1 MARVT
6 VEDCLNH
13 VGNRFDL
20 VIMAA
25 KRARQLT
32 AGGESVLPREN
43 DKNTVLALREIA
55 AGVLDLEKLMAEEEK
70 LLVQEPEEEL
80 LLVPEETLA
89 MARSLVG
96 DNDDDDEGG
105 DDDDEDELDDG
116 EEDLDLLATAMDL
129 GVDDEDDLDPN
140 ADARALMAEE
150 IRIPGVD
157 QERYSGLG
165 SMDGMMIDEDDG

>member
-13 VGNRFDL
+13 VNNRFDL

-32 AGGESVLPREN
+32 AGGESSLAREN

-55 AGVLDLEKLMAEEEK
+55 AGVLDLEKLMAEEER
-70 LLVQEPEEEL
+70 LMVNEPEEEL
-80 LLVPEETLA
+80 MLVPEETMA

-96 DNDDDDEGG
+96 DDR
-105 DDDDEDELDDG
+105 DEDSDG
-116 EEDLDLLATAMDL
+116 EGDEDLGEGDEDLDLLATALDVL
-129 GVDDEDDLDPN
+129 GDEDDLDPDS
-140 ADARALMAEE
+140 DARALMAEE
-150 IRIPGVD
+150 MRIPGVD
-157 QERYSGLG
+157 EERFSGLG
-165 SMDGMMIDEDDG
+165 SDSGLMIDDEDG

>member
-96 DNDDDDEGG
+96 DDDDSGDE
-105 DDDDEDELDDG
+105 EDEELEEGD
-116 EEDLDLLATAMDL
+116 EDLDLLATAMDVL
-129 GVDDEDDLDPN
+129 GDDEDDLDPDS
-140 ADARALMAEE
+140 DARALMAEDM
-150 IRIPGVD
+150 RIPGVD
-157 QERYSGLG
+157 EERYSGLG
-165 SMDGMMIDEDDG
+165 SVDGLMIDEDDG

>member
-32 AGGESVLPREN
+32 AGAISVLPREN

-55 AGVLDLEKLMAEEEK
+55 AGVLDLEKLMQEEEK
-70 LLVQEPEEEL
+70 LLIHEPEEEM
-80 LLVPEETLA
+80 LLVPEETEILDRMMVA
-89 MARSLVG
+89 
-96 DNDDDDEGG
+96 
-105 DDDDEDELDDG
+105 DEDEDE
-116 EEDLDLLATAMDL
+116 EEDLDDEEDSLDD
-129 GVDDEDDLDPN
+129 VDDELAADLMKMSGLDDLDDLDP
-140 ADARALMAEE
+140 DAETRALMAEE

-157 QERYSGLG
+157 EERFSGL
-165 SMDGMMIDEDDG
+165 DVANDLLIDEEDG

>member
-20 VIMAA
+20 VILAA

-32 AGGESVLPREN
+32 AGGESSLPREN

-55 AGVLDLEKLMAEEEK
+55 AGMVDLEKLMEEEEK
-70 LLVQEPEEEL
+70 LMVQEPEEEL

-96 DNDDDDEGG
+96 DDDDDTSG
-105 DDDDEDELDDG
+105 DGDEDEENIDG
-116 EEDLDLLATAMDL
+116 EDDLDLLASAMDVL
-129 GVDDEDDLDPN
+129 GDDDDDLDPDS
-140 ADARALMAEE
+140 DARALMAEE

-157 QERYSGLG
+157 EERYSGLG
-165 SMDGMMIDEDDG
+165 SVDGMMIDEDDR

>member
-6 VEDCLNH
+6 VEDCLDH
-13 VGNRFDL
+13 VNNRFDL

-32 AGGESVLPREN
+32 AGGETSLAREN

-55 AGVLDLEKLMAEEEK
+55 AGVLDLEKLMAEEER
-70 LLVQEPEEEL
+70 LMVNEPEDEL
-80 LLVPEETLA
+80 MLVPEETMA

-96 DNDDDDEGG
+96 DDR
-105 DDDDEDELDDG
+105 DEDLDGEGDEELG
-116 EEDLDLLATAMDL
+116 EGEEEDLDLLATALDVL
-129 GVDDEDDLDPN
+129 GDEDDLDPDS
-140 ADARALMAEE
+140 DARALMAEE

-157 QERYSGLG
+157 EERYSGLG
-165 SMDGMMIDEDDG
+165 SVSGLMIEEEDV

>member
-96 DNDDDDEGG
+96 DDDDSGDGDEEEEDLGEDG
-105 DDDDEDELDDG
+105 D
-116 EEDLDLLATAMDL
+116 EDLDLLATAMDVL
-129 GVDDEDDLDPN
+129 GDDEDDLDPDS
-140 ADARALMAEE
+140 DARALMAEDM
-150 IRIPGVD
+150 RIPGVD
-157 QERYSGLG
+157 EERYSGLG
-165 SMDGMMIDEDDG
+165 SVDGLMIDEDDG

>member
-32 AGGESVLPREN
+32 AGAESVLPREN
-43 DKNTVLALREIA
+43 DKNTVLALREIGE
-55 AGVLDLEKLMAEEEK
+55 GVLDLEKLMQEEEK
-70 LLVQEPEEEL
+70 LLIQEPEEEM

-89 MARSLVG
+89 MARMISS
-96 DNDDDDEGG
+96 DNDDSDDEMDDEDDDDE
-105 DDDDEDELDDG
+105 
-116 EEDLDLLATAMDL
+116 
-129 GVDDEDDLDPN
+129 VDEDDLDLLGVIEDVLGDDDDLG
-140 ADARALMAEE
+140 AEARAIMAEE
-150 IRIPGVD
+150 IRMPGVD
-157 QERYSGLG
+157 EERFSGL
-165 SMDGMMIDEDDG
+165 DIDQEMMLDDEDI